1 MKILKWILLF
11 WSFVIY
17 GQEDSINHKI
27 EMDSLWYQNTQNSFS
42 SSDEFILLGY
52 QDFETSIMGNFGS
65 VLIPFWWKSGSS
77 IEQKIGDRILQTPT
91 TLHTHLFTKRISH
104 ILKSFIR
111 LLILMD
117 KG

>member
-11 WSFVIY
+11 WSLVIY

-27 EMDSLWYQNTQNSFS
+27 EMDSLWYQNTQNNFS
-42 SSDEFILLGY
+42 SSDQFILLGY

-77 IEQKIGDRILQTPT
+77 IEQK
-91 TLHTHLFTKRISH
+91 
-104 ILKSFIR
+104 
-111 LLILMD
+111 
-117 KG
+117 